1 MKLNK
6 LFVLICVVAILVA
19 GLVVW
24 RFFFLKKSDKG
35 RQARSLVAVEVTNV
49 EKRDIYDL
57 RRFTGTLFSD
67 AEFTVSPRISGWA
80 RKVNF
85 NVGDEIKNGDVVAK
99 LDDEGYRLDKEQAEA
114 ELEVAKANLAESES
128 MLDMK
133 SRDYQRAS
141 GLHANSIMSAAEF
154 ERITADFKS
163 YEARK
168 KVSEAQVK
176 LRETM
181 LETAELRLSYT
192 SVTAN
197 WSGGSNRRY
206 VGERYVNEGSLLQAS
221 APLISL
227 IDLDTMKVVVNVIE
241 RDIPF
246 MFKGQKAKIYVDAF
260 KNKAFEAEVI
270 RISPF
275 VKEKSRQG
283 AVELT
288 IDNKEH
294 KLKPGMFVTTE
305 IEFNASRNANVLPVT
320 TLARR
325 NEIEGVFLLQG
336 ESKVKFVPVKTGII
350 SGNYMEIISPEDIKG
365 QAVTMGHHLL
375 ENGAEVLLPKR
386 KQDGNK

>member
-6 LFVLICVVAILVA
+6 LFVLICVVTVLVA

-24 RFFFLKKSDKG
+24 RFFFLKKSDKT
-35 RQARSLVAVEVTNV
+35 RQARSVVAVEVV
-49 EKRDIYDL
+49 EVKKQNIYDV
-57 RRFTGTLFSD
+57 RYFTGTLSSD
-67 AEFTVSPRISGWA
+67 AEFMVAPRISGWA
-80 RKVNF
+80 RKIYF
-85 NVGDEIKNGDVVAK
+85 NVGDEVKNDDVVVK
-99 LDDEGYRLDKEQAEA
+99 LDEEELRLNKEQVEA
-114 ELEVAKANLAESES
+114 ELEVARANLAESES

-141 GLHANSIMSAAEF
+141 GLHMNSIMSSAEF

-163 YEARK
+163 YEAKK
-168 KVSEAQVK
+168 KVTEAQVK

-181 LETAELRLSYT
+181 LEMAELKLSYT
-192 SVTAN
+192 SVTAT
-197 WSGGSNRRY
+197 WSGGSDRRF
-206 VGERYVNEGSLLQAS
+206 VGERYINEGSLLQANT
-221 APLISL
+221 PVMTL

-246 MFKGQKAKIYVDAF
+246 MFKGQKARIYVDAF
-260 KNKAFEAEVI
+260 KNKAFDAEVI

-283 AVELT
+283 AVELS

-294 KLKPGMFVTTE
+294 KLKPGMFVTAE
-305 IEFNASRNANVLPVT
+305 IEFNSSSNANILPVT
-320 TLARR
+320 TMARR
-325 NEIEGVFLLQG
+325 NDIEGVFMVQPD
-336 ESKVKFVPVKTGII
+336 SKVKFVPVKTGIT

-375 ENGAEVLLPKR
+375 EDGATVLLPKR
-386 KQDGNK
+386 KQDGND